1 MRLVVIGG
9 VAAGMSAASRARRID
24 PNLEI
29 LVLEKGDVVSYGA
42 CGLPYFIEGRVER
55 PENLVVHTPE
65 FFRKERNITVRTGAN
80 VAGIA
85 HAKREVTLADG
96 ERIRYDKLVIATGA
110 RPDSGAIEG
119 AAQPHVFRLN
129 TFDDAIRLKN
139 YLSERNPRRAVVIG
153 GSFIGLEAA
162 DALRRNG
169 LSVTV
174 IERSS
179 YLARRE
185 DSGLA
190 TALSAHMRRFGV
202 RVQLGAAVRKIEPDR
217 VDDTPCDLVLLATGL
232 KPNAEI
238 AAEAGVERGRTGAIR
253 VNERLETNLG
263 GVFAAGDCA
272 ETMNLV
278 TDRADYIPLGTT
290 ANKMGRVAGANA
302 AGGRER
308 FAGVVGTCVVGV
320 FGLGVSMTGLSEA
333 QALRE
338 GFDPVSAR
346 IEAPSRAAYFGG
358 KPSAVELIAD
368 RATGRLLG
376 GVITGEQDVAG
387 RINVIATALQNRM
400 TVDAFE
406 RLDLAYA
413 PPFSVS
419 WDPLLIAAQQLLRR
433 I

>member
-29 LVLEKGDVVSYGA
+29 LVLEKGAVVSYGA
-42 CGLPYFIEGRVER
+42 CGLPYFIEGKVRR
-55 PENLVVHTPE
+55 PEDLVAHTPE
-65 FFRKERNITVRTGAN
+65 FFRKERNISVRTGAAA
-80 VAGIA
+80 AGIS
-85 HAKREVTLADG
+85 HAKREVVLADG
-96 ERIRYDKLVIATGA
+96 ERIRYDRLVIATGA
-110 RPDSGAIEG
+110 RSDSGALG
-119 AAQPHVFRLN
+119 GVDQPHVFRLN
-129 TFDDAIRLKN
+129 TYADAVRLKT
-139 YLSERNPRRAVVIG
+139 YLSERSPRKAVVIG

-162 DALRRNG
+162 DALRRKG
-169 LSVTV
+169 LSVKL
-174 IERSS
+174 IERSP
-179 YLARRE
+179 YLVRRE
-185 DSGLA
+185 DPELTS
-190 TALSAHMRRFGV
+190 ALCAHMRRFGV
-202 RVQLGAAVRKIEPDR
+202 EVQLGTPVRAIEPGG
-217 VDDTPCDLVLLATGL
+217 VDDIPADLVLLATGL
-232 KPNAEI
+232 RPNTEI
-238 AAEAGVERGRTGAIR
+238 ATGAGIELGRTGAIR
-253 VNERLETNLG
+253 VNDRLETNLG
-263 GVFAAGDCA
+263 GIFAAGDCA

-320 FGLGVSMTGLSEA
+320 FGLGVAMTGLSVA
-333 QALRE
+333 QAARE

-346 IEAPSRAAYFGG
+346 IEAPSRASYFGG
-358 KPSAVELIAD
+358 KPSTVELIAD

-387 RINVIATALQNRM
+387 RINVIATALYNRM
-400 TVDAFE
+400 TVDALE

-413 PPFSVS
+413 PPFSVV

-433 I
+433 L